1 MHIQITVAK
10 MAKFRWPALLE
21 AWNNFIVSISH
32 VLFCTSVKKKN
43 TKKKNNNQTKKPNN
57 KNQSQT
63 RTKEKAFW

>member
-32 VLFCTSVKKKN
+32 VLFCTSVKKK
-43 TKKKNNNQTKKPNN
+43 KH
-57 KNQSQT
+57 
-63 RTKEKAFW
+63 KEKKQQPNKKTQQQKPKPD